1 MQEVK
6 PGVFFIQAENR
17 GRYPYSNSLFLQ
29 GNINLL
35 VDTGAGPLLND
46 LPAIPNRVILSH
58 YHRDHVTF
66 NHLFRSAEFA
76 IHESDAEG
84 VESRE
89 GFYRLSGLDRVDI
102 EAYWK
107 MVKQTDFSAT
117 QIDSYIDEGQVINIG
132 PFNLQVIHLPGHTPG
147 HCGFYI
153 DKYNL
158 VYASDIDLTSFG
170 PWYGNPSSDLDQFRA
185 SIVRII
191 DMEPDIL
198 VTGHCKPVSKNIK
211 IKLAEYA
218 SVLDQR
224 DQVLIKILKGNPS
237 LLDDLVEK
245 NIVYRKHYG
254 LEVLKF
260 FERVM
265 IGKHLESLIKREIL
279 IKTEEGLYEV
289 L

>member
-29 GNINLL
+29 GDLNLL
-35 VDTGAGPLLND
+35 VDTGAGPVLND
-46 LPAIPNRVILSH
+46 LPAIPDRVLLSH

-66 NHLFRSAEFA
+66 NHLFKSADFA
-76 IHESDAEG
+76 IHERDAEG

-107 MVKQTDFSAT
+107 MVKQSDFSAT
-117 QIDSYIDEGQVINIG
+117 KIDDYIDEGQVVEMG

-153 DKYNL
+153 NKYNL

-170 PWYGNPSSDLDQFRA
+170 PWYGNPSSDPDQFRG
-185 SIVRII
+185 SIERII

-198 VTGHCKPVSKNIK
+198 ITGHCKPVSKNIK
-211 IKLAEYA
+211 KKLIDYTA
-218 SVLDQR
+218 VLDQR
-224 DQVLIKILKGNPS
+224 DEELIEVLKEKPS
-237 LLDDLVEK
+237 TLDGLVEK
-245 NIVYRKHYG
+245 NIVYRKHHG
-254 LEVLKF
+254 LEVLKY

-265 IGKHLESLIKREIL
+265 IEKHLESLIKREIL
-279 IKTEEGLYEV
+279 IKTEQGLYEV